1 MEEDVKDEGDIDV
14 DNGDME
20 DNNVQKMSVQQ
31 KCLDP
36 NMQTMSQIMTENLN
50 NYNKCLRVEN

>member
-20 DNNVQKMSVQQ
+20 DNNVVPEDE
-31 KCLDP
+31 C
-36 NMQTMSQIMTENLN
+36 
-50 NYNKCLRVEN
+50 